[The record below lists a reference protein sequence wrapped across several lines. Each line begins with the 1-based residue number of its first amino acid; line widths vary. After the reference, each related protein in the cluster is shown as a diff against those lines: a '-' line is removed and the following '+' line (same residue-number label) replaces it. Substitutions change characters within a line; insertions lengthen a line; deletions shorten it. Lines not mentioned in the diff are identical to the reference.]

1 MFTTRQKSQDVLPS
15 YIPEDRS
22 RTLAMEPALKQQAR
36 HTLSLGLILPWLYV
50 SLLIGAEWLGSSLS
64 PTAGILVQV
73 LFFVLLLGRSYFV
86 TDAERGFHY
95 ALAVVTFTR
104 LLPAMLPGLNLNE
117 STRSFIAYGLL
128 IVLTI
133 STTRFLGYK
142 LFTKPRLVHFPLFL
156 LLLVLSGGF
165 GYLGYLLLRPIPLV
179 EVLEPAS
186 LIAPI
191 LNVTVAGLTEEL
203 LFRGLLLVA
212 AVRFL
217 GFRQGVI
224 LATLLS
230 ASFYLGMGSWLFV
243 GLMVLVGLLF
253 SYFTLRTLST
263 LGVIFVHAV
272 LNIVLFIVLPLLTAT
287 P

>member
-1 MFTTRQKSQDVLPS
+1 MFTTRQKSQDVLTS
-15 YIPEDRS
+15 YIPEERS
-22 RTLAMEPALKQQAR
+22 QTLAMKPAPTEYIR
-36 HTLSLGLILPWLYV
+36 PRISLSGVTPWVYVGLLV
-50 SLLIGAEWLGSSLS
+50 GAEWLGSSLS
-64 PTAGILVQV
+64 PTAGFLLQV
-73 LFFVLLLGRSYFV
+73 LFFVLLLGRTYFV
-86 TDAERGFHY
+86 VDAERGFHY

-128 IVLTI
+128 IGLAF
-133 STTRFLGYK
+133 SASRFLKYK
-142 LFTKPRLVHFPLFL
+142 LFTRPRLIHFPLFL
-156 LLLVLSGGF
+156 LLLVLSGGL
-165 GYLGYLLLRPIPLV
+165 GYLGHLLLRPEPFAV
-179 EVLEPAS
+179 GLELNS
-186 LIAPI
+186 LITPV
-191 LNVTVAGLTEEL
+191 LNVTVAGLAEEL
-203 LFRGLLLVA
+203 LFRGLLLIA

-217 GFRQGVI
+217 GFRQGLV

-263 LGVIFVHAV
+263 LGVIFAHAV